1 MTCVVVELRRPRRP
15 RWLALAAALALLAL
29 AARPTLAV
37 VETPANARRKGGRK
51 PRS

>member
-1 MTCVVVELRRPRRP
+1 MLAPSAGM
-15 RWLALAAALALLAL
+15 WSKLALAAALALLAL
-29 AARPTLAV
+29 AARPTLTV